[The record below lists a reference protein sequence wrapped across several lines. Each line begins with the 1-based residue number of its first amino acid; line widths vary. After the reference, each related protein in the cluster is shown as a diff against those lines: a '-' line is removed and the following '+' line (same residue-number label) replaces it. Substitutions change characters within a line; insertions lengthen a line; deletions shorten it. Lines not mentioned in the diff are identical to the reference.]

1 LHLLLLALVIV
12 RYADEAAMCC
22 CRRTFLVLEKRGR
35 NSTCVTTHELN
46 ALNSRL
52 RDAAADCMMLTVQ
65 VRSLLSE
72 TAAYATS

>member
-1 LHLLLLALVIV
+1 
-12 RYADEAAMCC
+12 M
-22 CRRTFLVLEKRGR
+22 VLEKRGR

-65 VRSLLSE
+65 VCAITGSSTLDSV
-72 TAAYATS
+72 